1 MKKSYKWNLS
11 ACTSENGKYL
21 GSISDN
27 SVIMCDKLKKG
38 RKLFQQ
44 KLFQPILI
52 FFALFIN

>member
-27 SVIMCDKLKKG
+27 SVITCHKLKK
-38 RKLFQQ
+38 
-44 KLFQPILI
+44 
-52 FFALFIN
+52 